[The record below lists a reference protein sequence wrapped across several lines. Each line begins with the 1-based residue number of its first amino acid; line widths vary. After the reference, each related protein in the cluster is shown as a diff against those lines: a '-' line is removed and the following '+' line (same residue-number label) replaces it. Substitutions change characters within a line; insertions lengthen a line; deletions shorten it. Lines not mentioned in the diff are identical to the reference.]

1 MIASWCRSE
10 VMREIREEKAH
21 LQQVI
26 AVAHNRQSEVAGG
39 CNCCTALASHS
50 ATMVPFDDSCLL
62 PGLTLSVPLDTLH
75 VRSHHAR
82 AVRRRVGQGQA
93 GASQPAHDAQCTQG
107 PQDTRPRVRKRETGT
122 EHISDAAGYAVQ
134 ALDVLQHCC

>member
-39 CNCCTALASHS
+39 WSCCTDLALCS
-50 ATMVPFDDSCLL
+50 ATMVFFDASCLL
-62 PGLTLSVPLDTLH
+62 PGLTLSVPFDDVR

-82 AVRRRVGQGQA
+82 AIR
-93 GASQPAHDAQCTQG
+93 
-107 PQDTRPRVRKRETGT
+107 
-122 EHISDAAGYAVQ
+122 
-134 ALDVLQHCC
+134 